1 MDRLPGGL
9 VFVSPGAA
17 WWRGCFEVPGCS
29 KPNPSHPQVSLSLC
43 ASKRVTGRSV
53 HNGQAPQAWL
63 LMADHDGRK
72 LSVRGMINAHLF
84 PLLALVATASS
95 VSIAL
100 SLGPI
105 AGQSY
110 RWNKCYDAGLA
121 WLERTSPS
129 IKDGDRTAIAANF
142 CNGGLPNKPAR

>member
-1 MDRLPGGL
+1 MRAPVHQNGDCQEKRQAKTPAAHQNRYKALAAARAIRL
-9 VFVSPGAA
+9 AA
-17 WWRGCFEVPGCS
+17 NAYTMENLSIP
-29 KPNPSHPQVSLSLC
+29 PQ
-43 ASKRVTGRSV
+43 
-53 HNGQAPQAWL
+53 
-63 LMADHDGRK
+63 MADHEGRK
-72 LSVRGMINAHLF
+72 LSVREMINAHLF

-121 WLERTSPS
+121 WLERTSPT
-129 IKDGDRTAIAANF
+129 IKGGDRTAIAANF

>member
-1 MDRLPGGL
+1 
-9 VFVSPGAA
+9 
-17 WWRGCFEVPGCS
+17 
-29 KPNPSHPQVSLSLC
+29 
-43 ASKRVTGRSV
+43 
-53 HNGQAPQAWL
+53 
-63 LMADHDGRK
+63 MADHDGRK
-72 LSVRGMINAHLF
+72 LSVREMINAHLF

-121 WLERTSPS
+121 WLERTSPR
-129 IKDGDRTAIAANF
+129 IKGGDRTAIAANF